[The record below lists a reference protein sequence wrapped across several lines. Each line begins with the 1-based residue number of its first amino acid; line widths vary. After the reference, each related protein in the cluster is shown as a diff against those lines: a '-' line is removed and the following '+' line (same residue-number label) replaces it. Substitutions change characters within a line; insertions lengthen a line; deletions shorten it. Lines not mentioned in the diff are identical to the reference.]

1 MVKINYIL
9 LFDND
14 LISRS
19 ILTFSL
25 QILKANS
32 HIYHKDD
39 NQATFNLLESIAFE
53 DDKPHEKVTV
63 IVDLNLEQ
71 NKGYVFLDFLFKNM
85 PPYPIKVYTIKNEF
99 QEQIDLPHIPETFV
113 SGQLEKPLS
122 MEEIKRT
129 LCAI

>member
-1 MVKINYIL
+1 MIERIYIL

-25 QILKANS
+25 QILKAHS
-32 HIYHKDD
+32 HIYQVDD
-39 NQATFNLLESIAFE
+39 FQAAFNLLENVAFE
-53 DDKPHEKVTV
+53 GDKHHKKVTV
-63 IVDLNLEQ
+63 IIDLNLEQ
-71 NKGYVFLDFLFKNM
+71 NKGYVFLDSLFKNM
-85 PPYPIKVYTIKNEF
+85 PPYPIKVYTIMNEF
-99 QEQIDLPHIPETFV
+99 QEQIELPHIPETFV
-113 SGQLEKPLS
+113 SARLEKPLS